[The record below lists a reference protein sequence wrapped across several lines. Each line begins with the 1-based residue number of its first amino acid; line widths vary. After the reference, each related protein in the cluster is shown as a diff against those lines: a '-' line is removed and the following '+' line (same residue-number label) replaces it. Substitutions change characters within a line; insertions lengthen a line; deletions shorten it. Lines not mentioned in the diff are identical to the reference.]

1 MKTLM
6 AALLL
11 AALWLGGNGAHA
23 QTCTVSMTPITFPN
37 FNPVLGASVTQTG
50 TLTATCTWGLLTPG
64 YARVCVNLGIGGGST
79 VQDPRQMANGVNRLQ
94 YRLSPNSSMSP
105 LWGSAANGSTPVIID
120 LTQPL
125 LGSQATVNQ
134 PITGQILSGQ
144 YTVPTANNA
153 TTAYSETF
161 TGVATFDYGFSILVR
176 PACSSLTTR
185 GSYNFTVRANVT
197 NNCTISASPLNFGSM
212 ADFRSAR
219 LANTTLAVRCT
230 NNDAYR
236 IRLNGGQNGTVSQR
250 YLRDATGTRLV
261 RYDLHTSADR
271 TIPWGDG
278 TAGTAFVTGTGT
290 GNIQQVQLYGRVP
303 AQTAPPPG
311 QYSDVV
317 TATIEF

>member
-134 PITGQILSGQ
+134 PITGQILSGHDR
-144 YTVPTANNA
+144 VLGNFHRRGNLRLW
-153 TTAYSETF
+153 
-161 TGVATFDYGFSILVR
+161 ILH
-176 PACSSLTTR
+176 P
-185 GSYNFTVRANVT
+185 G
-197 NNCTISASPLNFGSM
+197 P
-212 ADFRSAR
+212 AR
-219 LANTTLAVRCT
+219 LLVADHSRQLQLHGARQC
-230 NNDAYR
+230 DQQLHHF
-236 IRLNGGQNGTVSQR
+236 RLPVE
-250 YLRDATGTRLV
+250 LRV
-261 RYDLHTSADR
+261 
-271 TIPWGDG
+271 DG
-278 TAGTAFVTGTGT
+278 
-290 GNIQQVQLYGRVP
+290 
-303 AQTAPPPG
+303 
-311 QYSDVV
+311 
-317 TATIEF
+317 